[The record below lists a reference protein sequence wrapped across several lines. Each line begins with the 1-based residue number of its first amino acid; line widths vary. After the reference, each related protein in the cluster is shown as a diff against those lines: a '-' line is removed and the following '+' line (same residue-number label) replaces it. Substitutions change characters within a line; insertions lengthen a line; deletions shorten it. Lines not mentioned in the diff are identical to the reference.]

1 MLFNTLIAK
10 EVLIILSMINNTRLC
25 ETSYISFNCFTN
37 DCDTGWHRE
46 DGEHVTTNV
55 VLVVKFKLL
64 SAPSVNMNIYRIRA
78 NTTCS
83 RTNFVS
89 VISDID
95 KGVVIIY
102 GEGGLVNGE
111 NKD

>member
-1 MLFNTLIAK
+1 MYII
-10 EVLIILSMINNTRLC
+10 IILSMINNTRLC
-25 ETSYISFNCFTN
+25 EASYISFNCFTN
-37 DCDTGWHRE
+37 DWHQE

-102 GEGGLVNGE
+102 GW
-111 NKD
+111 